1 MKKTRSLSSGESGEG
16 CDDGEDGNDDGEED
30 DDDGESVEG
39 CGDGELSAISR
50 SLLPPL
56 PRLHNA
62 TSTTFYGA
70 LRTHTFNTTRWL
82 GELGTLCHRMTIVA

>member
-56 PRLHNA
+56 PRLHIMPPVQH
-62 TSTTFYGA
+62 SMVLY
-70 LRTHTFNTTRWL
+70 THAFNTTRWP
-82 GELGTLCHRMTIVA
+82 GEPGTLCHHIIIVA